1 MLSLCFNVP
10 GIGTVHYTSWL
21 IFFGLVISISNWSS
35 EFEKVGEKE
44 ERKRPLFL
52 SSNLQ
57 ARYFMTNSGRSCKF
71 ISAHP
76 AK

>member
-1 MLSLCFNVP
+1 MYQVSVRYITVP
-10 GIGTVHYTSWL
+10 TLVV
-21 IFFGLVISISNWSS
+21 FFCLVINFNWSS

-44 ERKRPLFL
+44 ERKRLLFL

-71 ISAHP
+71 ISAHAYP